1 MNKFDLISFLGF
13 VAAFCT
19 SVSFVPQ
26 ALRVIKTKHTK
37 DLSLGMYSMFNFG
50 IVLWLIYGVMIDAWP
65 IIIANAITLVLTLTI
80 LGLKIKYK

>member
-1 MNKFDLISFLGF
+1 METSFVSILGF

-19 SVSFVPQ
+19 TVSFVPQ

-37 DLSLGMYSMFNFG
+37 DLSLAMYSLLNIG

-65 IIIANAITLVLTLTI
+65 IIIANTITLSLTLII
-80 LGLKIKYK
+80 LVLKIKYK

>member
-1 MNKFDLISFLGF
+1 MDKLDLISILGF

-19 SVSFVPQ
+19 TISFVPQ
-26 ALRVIKTKHTK
+26 ALRVIKTKQTK

-50 IVLWLIYGVMIDAWP
+50 IILWLIYGVMIDAWP
-65 IIIANAITLVLTLTI
+65 IIIANIITLVLTLTI